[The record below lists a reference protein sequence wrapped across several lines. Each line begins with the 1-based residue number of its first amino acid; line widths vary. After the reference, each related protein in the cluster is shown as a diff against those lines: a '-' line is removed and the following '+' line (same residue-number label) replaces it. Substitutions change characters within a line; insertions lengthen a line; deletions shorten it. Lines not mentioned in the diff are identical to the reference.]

1 VRFLL
6 TLCLAAG
13 TMWGFEGLP
22 SLHAPI
28 TLVVDSEKPI
38 AAEALRELQNEL
50 NHLLKQGGR
59 KVEWK
64 LRDEMG
70 VGTEA
75 AEMVVV
81 KFRGS
86 CRMETMPAL
95 LDERGPLAFTHTT
108 DGEVLPFSEVL
119 CDRVK
124 AAARGAMHGG
134 QVAEGDKLMGR
145 AMARVLAH
153 EIWHITGNTPKHGKE
168 GVAQRGLSGAQLIAD
183 KLDFGQADA
192 RLLIRKSAR

>member
-6 TLCLAAG
+6 TLCFAAG
-13 TMWGFEGLP
+13 VAWGFEGLP

-50 NHLLKQGGR
+50 NHLLKPGGR
-59 KVEWK
+59 SVEWK
-64 LRDEMG
+64 QLSEMKAG
-70 VGTEA
+70 
-75 AEMVVV
+75 AEVSDLIVVR
-81 KFRGS
+81 FRGS

-95 LDERGPLAFTHTT
+95 LDERGPLALTHTA
-108 DGEVLPFSEVL
+108 DGDVLPFSEVL

-124 AAARGAMHGG
+124 AAARSAMHGG
-134 QVAEGDKLMGR
+134 QVPDGNKLMGR

-153 EIWHITGNTPKHGKE
+153 EVWHITANTQKHGKD
-168 GVAQRGLSGAQLIAD
+168 GVAQRGLTGAQLISD
-183 KLDFGQADA
+183 KFEFNEADA
-192 RLLIRKSAR
+192 AAFTRK